1 VFTASVTDLAAGM
14 KDSGIG
20 ADFLDTFSV
29 TYIPAH
35 PRNETVLLYRLERTL
50 IQADLFF
57 HPPATEQ
64 YSRAGVSAT
73 SGFFTVLFVGGCAV
87 KCAGVS
93 ATVFL
98 EEGVRGGGSE
108 GFRGGGSAGGGMGV

>member
-1 VFTASVTDLAAGM
+1 MGRCVPGCEGLREKRTGQGNEDVRFDFVFTASSVTDLAASM

-20 ADFLDTFSV
+20 ADFLDAFSV

-35 PRNETVLLYRLERTL
+35 PRNETVLLYKLERPL

-73 SGFFTVLFVGGCAV
+73 SGFFTVLFVWLWGDA
-87 KCAGVS
+87 
-93 ATVFL
+93 
-98 EEGVRGGGSE
+98 R
-108 GFRGGGSAGGGMGV
+108 